1 MSSVIHAS
9 SAGWKVST
17 LVKWLSCKEAQRT
30 NGRINQAGTEKEV
43 GMMEEGD
50 ALSVGGGC

>member
-9 SAGWKVST
+9 SAGWKVSI
-17 LVKWLSCKEAQRT
+17 LVNWLSCKEALRT

-43 GMMEEGD
+43 GKTEEGD